1 VLKAWFVTEAAWR
14 HNRLHLFLAAVALVQ
29 VVAFHD
35 LPSLVIAT
43 VVVGGL
49 MLRVYLWDLRRTDSR
64 LALRRIPR
72 HESHS

>member
-14 HNRLHLFLAAVALVQ
+14 HNRIHLFLAAVAIVQ
-29 VVAFHD
+29 LVAFD
-35 LPSLVIAT
+35 LRSVVIAT

-64 LALRRIPR
+64 LALLRIPR
-72 HESHS
+72 HDSHS